1 MPGTIMT
8 GNRQYSGASKIR
20 QYSLFAGGLDM
31 TNASAQ
37 NYDPLI
43 TGYGRLFMVRKPAF
57 LTKDKTYA
65 EALNVYKHILEYGNT
80 GVSGINDISTE
91 TDNMTGGYAGK
102 SVEIMTGAKDDTT
115 SFTVKTY
122 EFSGS
127 PIRTINHLWISGV
140 SDLMSG
146 LATYHGIA
154 GSDTSKNQIPVQQ
167 SNHTAEFIYVV
178 SDRSGKEVEYACMF
192 ANCFP
197 KSVKESHFDYDSGS
211 HSLVPIEVEFS
222 CVKYESIPINYYA
235 KQLLNKFQILA
246 NHLNFN
252 PHLTDVSF
260 EGTTITGQNSPMEE
274 PSSSKEIGSITYKKG
289 TYGFSDDS
297 FKQEEFK

>member
-1 MPGTIMT
+1 MAGTIMT
-8 GNRQYSGASKIR
+8 GNRKYSGAGTIR
-20 QYSLFAGGLDM
+20 NYSLFAGGLDM
-31 TNASAQ
+31 TNASAA

-43 TGYGRLFMVRKPAF
+43 TGYGRLFMVRKPVF
-57 LTKDKTYA
+57 LLKNYDK
-65 EALNVYKHILEYGNT
+65 EFNVYKHILEYGNT

-146 LATYHGIA
+146 LATYHG
-154 GSDTSKNQIPVQQ
+154 NPENLPVQQ

-178 SDRSGKEVEYACMF
+178 TDRSGKQVEYACMF

-197 KSVKESHFDYDSGS
+197 KSVKESHFDYDAGT
-211 HSLVPIEVEFS
+211 HNLVPIEVEFS

-235 KQLLNKFQILA
+235 KQLLDKFQILS

-252 PHLTDVSF
+252 PQLDRGAKGSGTNVYD
-260 EGTTITGQNSPMEE
+260 GTTITGVTDEPMPE
-274 PSSSKEIGSITYKKG
+274 PTSSSDIKNIQYGQDTY
-289 TYGFSDDS
+289 S
-297 FKQEEFK
+297 FT

>member
-1 MPGTIMT
+1 MAGTIMS
-8 GNRQYSGASKIR
+8 GNRTYSGADKIR
-20 QYSLFAGGLDM
+20 NYSLFAGGLDM
-31 TNASAQ
+31 TNASAA

-57 LTKDKTYA
+57 LLEDDEYEKA
-65 EALNVYKHILEYGNT
+65 FNVYKHILEYGNT

-146 LATYHGIA
+146 LATYHGNK
-154 GSDTSKNQIPVQQ
+154 GNLPVQQ

-178 SDRSGKEVEYACMF
+178 SDRSGEKVEYACMF

-197 KSVKESHFDYDSGS
+197 KSVKESHFDYDAGS
-211 HSLVPIEVEFS
+211 HNLVPIEVEFS

-235 KQLLNKFQILA
+235 NQLLNKYKILA

-252 PHLTDVSF
+252 PHLNLGADGTGTN
-260 EGTTITGQNSPMEE
+260 EYCGTTITGASNEPMAY
-274 PSSSKEIGSITYKKG
+274 PDSADKIGDIKYKADEK
-289 TYGFSDDS
+289 YD
-297 FKQEEFK
+297 FK

>member
-1 MPGTIMT
+1 MAAGNITT
-8 GNRQYSGASKIR
+8 GSRQYKGQDTIR

-31 TNASAQ
+31 THASAA

-57 LTKDKTYA
+57 LLSPSLGYSKDFD
-65 EALNVYKHILEYGNT
+65 VYKHILEYGNT

-115 SFTVKTY
+115 SFTVKCY

-127 PIRTINHLWISGV
+127 PIRKINHLWISGV

-154 GSDTSKNQIPVQQ
+154 GPGAKELQVQQ

-197 KSVKESHFDYDSGS
+197 KSVKESHFDYDAGT
-211 HSLVPIEVEFS
+211 HNLVPIEVEFS

-252 PHLTDVSF
+252 PHLNDVKF
-260 EGTTITGQNSPMEE
+260 EGTTITGQNTPMTE
-274 PSSSKEIGSITYKKG
+274 PESAQAIGDIKYNKGIYNLGNDKFVEKKF
-289 TYGFSDDS
+289 T
-297 FKQEEFK
+297 

>member
-1 MPGTIMT
+1 MAGTIMS
-8 GNRQYSGASKIR
+8 GNREYQGASTIR

-31 TNASAQ
+31 TNASAAH
-37 NYDPLI
+37 YDPLI

-57 LTKDKTYA
+57 LLGQYGEDF
-65 EALNVYKHILEYGNT
+65 NVYKHILEYGNT

-115 SFTVKTY
+115 SFTVKCY

-127 PIRTINHLWISGV
+127 PIRKINHLWISGV

-146 LATYHGIA
+146 LATYHGAI
-154 GSDTSKNQIPVQQ
+154 SSNMQVQQ
-167 SNHTAEFIYVV
+167 SNHTAEFIYV
-178 SDRSGKEVEYACMF
+178 STDRSGKEVEYACMF

-197 KSVKESHFDYDSGS
+197 KSVKESHFDYDAGT
-211 HSLVPIEVEFS
+211 HNLVPIEVEFS

-235 KQLLNKFQILA
+235 KQLLNKFQILS

-252 PHLTDVSF
+252 PHITSGSNSYT
-260 EGTTITGQNSPMEE
+260 GTSITGAGDSPMDF
-274 PSSSKEIGSITYKKG
+274 PTDSSKIENVTYNDNT
-289 TYGFSDDS
+289 TYDFS
-297 FKQEEFK
+297 